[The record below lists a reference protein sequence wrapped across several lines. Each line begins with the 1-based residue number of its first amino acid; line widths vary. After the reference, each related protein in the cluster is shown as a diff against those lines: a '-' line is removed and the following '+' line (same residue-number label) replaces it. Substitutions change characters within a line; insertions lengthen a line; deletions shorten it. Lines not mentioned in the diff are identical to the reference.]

1 MTESYT
7 KFLYK
12 KIIKRDTED
21 ITINIHTSLGSR
33 LKTARSNKGWSL
45 DKASQHTGVSKAMLG
60 QIERGESSPTVVRL
74 WSIAN
79 GFELPLS
86 YFLTDLAQTQTNHV
100 ANTALNMTL
109 SKLQNREDDIHIV
122 TLFPYDALTK
132 LEVFQITLDP
142 QRQHISAAHNSG
154 VVEHII
160 AVDGTMEYYLALAAD
175 GTEQEWHSL
184 QQGQSIKFNAD
195 QSHGYRNMTDKPVT
209 IHNIISYTH
218 A

>member
-1 MTESYT
+1 MT
-7 KFLYK
+7 KD
-12 KIIKRDTED
+12 II
-21 ITINIHTSLGSR
+21 INIHTSLGSR

-45 DKASQHTGVSKAMLG
+45 DKTSQHTGVSKAMLG

-86 YFLTDLAQTQTNHV
+86 YFLIDLAQTS
-100 ANTALNMTL
+100 ANSSLNSTL
-109 SKLQNREDDIHIV
+109 NKLQNNEDDIHIV
-122 TLFPYDALTK
+122 TLFPYNELTK

-142 QRQHISAAHNSG
+142 RREHISAPHNTG

-160 AVDGTMEYYLALAAD
+160 AVDGTMEYFLALTAD
-175 GTEQEWHSL
+175 GIEQQWHTL
-184 QQGQSIKFNAD
+184 KQGESVKFNAD
-195 QSHGYRNMTDKPVT
+195 QQHGYRNMTEKPVI
-209 IHNIISYTH
+209 IHNIISYTQ

>member
-1 MTESYT
+1 
-7 KFLYK
+7 
-12 KIIKRDTED
+12 
-21 ITINIHTSLGSR
+21 
-33 LKTARSNKGWSL
+33 
-45 DKASQHTGVSKAMLG
+45 MLG

-86 YFLTDLAQTQTNHV
+86 YFLTDLAQTQVNNA
-100 ANTALNMTL
+100 ANTVLNMTL
-109 SKLQNREDDIHIV
+109 NKLQNSEDDIHV
-122 TLFPYDALTK
+122 VALFPYDVLTK

-142 QRQHISAAHNSG
+142 QREHISAPHNSG

-160 AVDGTMEYYLALAAD
+160 AVDGTMEYFLALTVD
-175 GTEQEWHSL
+175 GIEQQWHTL
-184 QQGQSIKFNAD
+184 KQGESIKFNAD
-195 QSHGYRNMTDKPVT
+195 QAHGYRNVTDKSVT

>member
-1 MTESYT
+1 MT
-7 KFLYK
+7 KD
-12 KIIKRDTED
+12 II
-21 ITINIHTSLGSR
+21 INIHTSLGSR

-45 DKASQHTGVSKAMLG
+45 DKTSQHTGVSKAMLG

-86 YFLTDLAQTQTNHV
+86 YFLTDLAQTQP
-100 ANTALNMTL
+100 NTPENV
-109 SKLQNREDDIHIV
+109 SINKLQNSEDDIHIV
-122 TLFPYDALTK
+122 TLFPYDAVTK

-142 QRQHISAAHNSG
+142 QREHISAPHNAG

-160 AVDGTMEYYLALAAD
+160 AVDGAMEYFLALTAD
-175 GTEQEWHSL
+175 GIAQQWHAL
-184 QQGQSIKFNAD
+184 KQGLSIKFNAD
-195 QSHGYRNMTDKPVT
+195 QPHGYRNMTEKPVT
-209 IHNIISYTH
+209 IHNIISYTQ

>member
-1 MTESYT
+1 MT
-7 KFLYK
+7 KD
-12 KIIKRDTED
+12 II
-21 ITINIHTSLGSR
+21 INIHTSLGSR

-45 DKASQHTGVSKAMLG
+45 DKTSQHTGVSKAMLG

-86 YFLTDLAQTQTNHV
+86 YFLTDLAQTQP
-100 ANTALNMTL
+100 NTPENV
-109 SKLQNREDDIHIV
+109 SINKLQNSEDDIHIV
-122 TLFPYDALTK
+122 TLFPYDAVTK

-142 QRQHISAAHNSG
+142 QREHISAPHNAG

-160 AVDGTMEYYLALAAD
+160 AVDGAMEYFLALTAD
-175 GTEQEWHSL
+175 GIAQQWHAL
-184 QQGQSIKFNAD
+184 KQGQSIKFNAD
-195 QSHGYRNMTDKPVT
+195 QPHGYRNMTEKPVT
-209 IHNIISYTH
+209 IHNIISYTQ

>member
-1 MTESYT
+1 MT
-7 KFLYK
+7 KD
-12 KIIKRDTED
+12 II
-21 ITINIHTSLGSR
+21 INIHTSLGSR

-45 DKASQHTGVSKAMLG
+45 DKTSQHTGVSKAMLG

-86 YFLTDLAQTQTNHV
+86 YFLIDLAQTQP
-100 ANTALNMTL
+100 NTPENV
-109 SKLQNREDDIHIV
+109 SINKLQNSEDDIHIV
-122 TLFPYDALTK
+122 TLFPYDAVTK

-142 QRQHISAAHNSG
+142 QREHISAPHNAG

-160 AVDGTMEYYLALAAD
+160 AVDGAMEYFLALTAD
-175 GTEQEWHSL
+175 GIAQQWHAL
-184 QQGQSIKFNAD
+184 KQGLSIKFNAD
-195 QSHGYRNMTDKPVT
+195 QPHGYRNMTEKPVT
-209 IHNIISYTH
+209 IHNIISYTQ

>member
-1 MTESYT
+1 MT
-7 KFLYK
+7 KD
-12 KIIKRDTED
+12 II
-21 ITINIHTSLGSR
+21 INIHTSLGSR

-45 DKASQHTGVSKAMLG
+45 DKTSQHTGVSKAMLG

-86 YFLTDLAQTQTNHV
+86 YFLTDLAQSQP
-100 ANTALNMTL
+100 NTPENV
-109 SKLQNREDDIHIV
+109 SINKLQNSEDDIHIV
-122 TLFPYDALTK
+122 TLFPYDAVTK

-142 QRQHISAAHNSG
+142 QREHISAPHNAG

-160 AVDGTMEYYLALAAD
+160 AVDGSMEYFLALTAD
-175 GTEQEWHSL
+175 GIGQQWHAL
-184 QQGQSIKFNAD
+184 KQGQSIKFNAD
-195 QSHGYRNMTDKPVT
+195 QQHGYRNMTDKPVT
-209 IHNIISYTH
+209 FHNIICYTQ

>member
-1 MTESYT
+1 MT
-7 KFLYK
+7 KD
-12 KIIKRDTED
+12 II
-21 ITINIHTSLGSR
+21 INIHTSLGSR

-45 DKASQHTGVSKAMLG
+45 DKTSQHTGVSKAMLG

-86 YFLTDLAQTQTNHV
+86 YFLTDLAQTQP
-100 ANTALNMTL
+100 NTPENV
-109 SKLQNREDDIHIV
+109 SINKLQNSEDDIHIV
-122 TLFPYDALTK
+122 TLFPYDAVTK

-142 QRQHISAAHNSG
+142 QREHISAPHNAG

-160 AVDGTMEYYLALAAD
+160 AVDGTMEYFLAESFD
-175 GTEQEWHSL
+175 GIELEWHTL
-184 QQGQSIKFNAD
+184 IQGESVKFNAD
-195 QSHGYRNMTDKPVT
+195 QQHGYRNMSEKPVT
-209 IHNIISYTH
+209 IHNIISYTQ

>member
-1 MTESYT
+1 MT
-7 KFLYK
+7 KD
-12 KIIKRDTED
+12 II
-21 ITINIHTSLGSR
+21 INIHTSLGSR

-45 DKASQHTGVSKAMLG
+45 DKTSQHTGVSKAMLG

-86 YFLTDLAQTQTNHV
+86 YFLIDLAQTQP
-100 ANTALNMTL
+100 NTPENV
-109 SKLQNREDDIHIV
+109 SINKLQNSEDDIHIV
-122 TLFPYDALTK
+122 TLFPYDAVTK

-142 QRQHISAAHNSG
+142 QREHISAPHNAG

-160 AVDGTMEYYLALAAD
+160 AVDGAMEYFLALTAD
-175 GTEQEWHSL
+175 GIAQQWHAL
-184 QQGQSIKFNAD
+184 KQGQSIKFNAD
-195 QSHGYRNMTDKPVT
+195 QPHGYRNMTEKPVT
-209 IHNIISYTH
+209 IHNIISYTQ